1 MKKYTFIILGAGA
14 AGLSLAY
21 YLVHSKLRDQSILL
35 IDREEKNRNDRT
47 WCFWS
52 SRDEV
57 FSSIFYRSWEKIG
70 FIHEEWQKVI
80 PLGEYRY
87 NMIRGIDFYQEVRQT
102 LRARL
107 NVDWITAPVTQIID
121 TPEFALVA
129 AGGKTYQAEWV
140 FDSRF
145 DPNLI
150 EKKPERYH
158 YLLQHFLGWEIE
170 TLQPTWDSSIPILFD
185 FRVSQETGFQFFYT
199 LPFNENRALVE
210 YTFFTPTLLSDEEYQ
225 RGLETYLKNVLRLD
239 TYEIHDVEKGV
250 IPMTDHPLPRR
261 GGRRVMNI
269 GTRGGRVKPSSG
281 YAFARILRDSREIVR
296 SLEKYG
302 TPFRVPASPRR
313 YAWYDRLLL
322 QILYR
327 QPQTGKAIFTALFKN
342 NPPQRIFRFLDEEG
356 SLLENIRLIA
366 SLPPVPFL
374 KALLQVNFL
383 RKI

>member
-1 MKKYTFIILGAGA
+1 MKKFAYIILGAGA

-21 YLVHSKLRDQSILL
+21 QLVHSKLRDQPILI
-35 IDREEKNRNDRT
+35 IDRVEKNRNDRT

-52 SRDEV
+52 NRSEI

-70 FIHEEWQKVI
+70 FIQERWQKII
-80 PLGEYRY
+80 PLGDYRY
-87 NMIRGIDFYQEVRQT
+87 NMIRGIDFYQEVRQV
-102 LRARL
+102 LNARL
-107 NVDWITAPVTQIID
+107 NVEWITAPVTQVID
-121 TPEFALVA
+121 TSEFALVV
-129 AGGKTYQAEWV
+129 AGGSTYQAEWV

-145 DPNLI
+145 DPRAI
-150 EKKPERYH
+150 EKRPQKYH

-170 TLQPTWDSSIPILFD
+170 TPQPVWDPAVPVLFD

-199 LPFNENRALVE
+199 LPFSERQALVE
-210 YTFFTPTLLSDEEYQ
+210 YTFFTPTVLSDEEYTA
-225 RGLETYLKNVLRLD
+225 GLQTYLKEIMGLD
-239 TYEIHDVEKGV
+239 AYEIHAVEKGV

-261 GGRRVMNI
+261 GGERIMNI

-302 TPFRVPASPRR
+302 TPFRIPSPSRR

-327 QPQTGKAIFTALFKN
+327 QPQAGKDIFTALFKN
-342 NPPQRIFRFLDEEG
+342 NPPHRIFRFLDEEG
-356 SLLENIRLIA
+356 SLFENLQLIA

-374 KALLQVNFL
+374 KALWRVNI
-383 RKI
+383 RQII